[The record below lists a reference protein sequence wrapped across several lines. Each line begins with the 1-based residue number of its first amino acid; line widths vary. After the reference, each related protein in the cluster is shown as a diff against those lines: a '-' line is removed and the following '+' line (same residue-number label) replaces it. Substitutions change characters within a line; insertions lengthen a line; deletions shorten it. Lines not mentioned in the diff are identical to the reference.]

1 MLRTV
6 RSIKRIDTSVFC
18 GVTSLLDISRVQ
30 FAFPKSETMKVEN
43 GIQRLTATKKR
54 QLRRKKSRQLQKQQ
68 KYYLLPFLT
77 YPCVLS
83 TQSTPEESNPET
95 STPEDYEV
103 EYVSAPRDFSKF
115 FLDENS
121 DSNDLRKVLPFKPIK
136 RIDSSDSDSDDG
148 GHKRTGFS
156 RRRSPTP
163 EDKVDG
169 LAAVNQVELEKEFDR
184 IFNRFASVE
193 DLMKSKESTTNEE
206 KTVENGLPGIR
217 NDPAIALGGFPLDD
231 DLDMDISDDEVKI
244 SKKKRKLQNQLR
256 VAELKQIC
264 PKPEVVEVWDV
275 TAADPRTLV
284 YLKSYRNSIPVPR
297 HWSQK
302 RKYLQGKRGI
312 EKPAFKL
319 PDYIEATGISL
330 MRQSYQDKED
340 SKKLQQKQKEKMRPK
355 MGKMDIDYT
364 ILHDAFFRYQTK
376 PGLSRMGELYYEGK
390 EYEAKVKNLKPGL
403 LSEELRKAL
412 GMVENTPPPWLINMQ
427 RYGPPP
433 SYPSLKVPGL
443 NAPIPPNSTFG
454 YQAGGWGKPPV
465 DEQGNPLYG
474 DVFGEAGYFEDS
486 DLEVDKTYC
495 WGDLDSEAEESSEE
509 EEEEVGDD
517 EEEEEVQQRPSQPPT
532 RPQNEEEESTVVE
545 EGNSITG
552 SESVISG
559 MGSSVLTG
567 LETPDV
573 IDLRKASEKAAKQ
586 LYTVLEQKKADIDRS
601 TLMGSDHVYVVPPDG
616 EKDQWPVG
624 SAEKRRTEK
633 GDDVDVTFDPA
644 ELEGLDEEAKQK
656 LYEEKLRAARENKNK
671 EDFSEMV
678 AAKAVQQK
686 RKLAAKKDN
695 FKF

>member
-1 MLRTV
+1 
-6 RSIKRIDTSVFC
+6 
-18 GVTSLLDISRVQ
+18 
-30 FAFPKSETMKVEN
+30 MKLEN

-54 QLRRKKSRQLQKQQ
+54 QLRKKKNRQHQKQQ
-68 KYYLLPFLT
+68 NRPKPI
-77 YPCVLS
+77 S
-83 TQSTPEESNPET
+83 DEANPGV
-95 STPEDYEV
+95 SAPDGYDV

-121 DSNDLRKVLPFKPIK
+121 QFSDLRKVLPLKPMK
-136 RIDSSDSDSDDG
+136 RIDSSSDSESEDT

-163 EDKVDG
+163 EDRVDG

-184 IFNRFASVE
+184 IFNRFIPAE
-193 DLMKSKESTTNEE
+193 DLMKSNELSTNDE
-206 KTVENGLPGIR
+206 KMMENGGGVMFRTDVTAGRVLPV
-217 NDPAIALGGFPLDD
+217 DD
-231 DLDMDISDDEVKI
+231 DIDMDISDDEVKI

-275 TAADPRTLV
+275 TASDPRTLV
-284 YLKSYRNSIPVPR
+284 YLKSYRNAIPVPR

-319 PDYIEATGISL
+319 PEYIEATGISL

-390 EYEAKVKNLKPGL
+390 EYEAKVKNIKPGL
-403 LSEELRKAL
+403 LSEDLRKAL

-454 YQAGGWGKPPV
+454 YQSGGWGKPPV

-474 DVFGEAGYFEDS
+474 DVFGETGYFEDS
-486 DLEVDKTYC
+486 DLEVDKSHS
-495 WGDLDSEAEESSEE
+495 WGDLVSDAEESSEE
-509 EEEEVGDD
+509 EEADDEVVAAEDDDD
-517 EEEEEVQQRPSQPPT
+517 EEEADEDYIHPQRI
-532 RPQNEEEESTVVE
+532 PQSSGRKQAEAEDGIAVDEAT
-545 EGNSITG
+545 SITG
-552 SESVISG
+552 TMSVTSG
-559 MGSSVLTG
+559 IASSVPTG
-567 LETPDV
+567 LETPDA

-586 LYTVLEQKKADIDRS
+586 LYTVLEQKKADIDQS
-601 TLMGSDHVYVVPPDG
+601 TLMGSDHVYVVPDG
-616 EKDQWPVG
+616 EKEKWPVG
-624 SAEKRRTEK
+624 STEKRRTEK
-633 GDDVDVTFDPA
+633 GGDVEITLDPA
-644 ELEGLDEEAKQK
+644 ELEGLDEEAVQK
-656 LYEEKLRAARENKNK
+656 LYEEKLREARENRNK
-671 EDFSEMV
+671 EDFSDMV
-678 AAKAVQQK
+678 AAKAAQQK